1 MQNQKASENPLVE
14 TVKNLLKFAKY
25 QHEGSTEFNTLG
37 NRYTYIKY
45 ILQHTYSK
53 CTQNINII
61 ILMWKE
67 RWILGRI
74 TSHDYSSS
82 LLTVVKIGVEH

>member
-1 MQNQKASENPLVE
+1 M
-14 TVKNLLKFAKY
+14 KY
-25 QHEGSTEFNTLG
+25 QHEGSTEFETSG
-37 NRYTYIKY
+37 NQYTYIKC
-45 ILQHTYSK
+45 ILQHTYFK

-74 TSHDYSSS
+74 TSHDYRFSFADSGEDWCRTLKGHNIS
-82 LLTVVKIGVEH
+82 LVWREIRFVVKC